1 MWGSLGDAQG
11 PLPTKFILLG
21 EDDPDDQEMLKEIF
35 SDIDNSFIL
44 FFVNNGKEVLSA
56 LEKLDDEQMPC
67 LIVLDYNMPGLN
79 GADILKEIG
88 SNKRY
93 RNIPKIV
100 WSTSSS
106 DKFKKSCLELGAADY
121 VIKPSNSMDLEKI
134 ARYMLKICLV

>member
-1 MWGSLGDAQG
+1 MPQKVILEG

-21 EDDPDDQEMLKEIF
+21 EDDPDDQEMLKDVF

-93 RNIPKIV
+93 RDIPKIV

>member
-1 MWGSLGDAQG
+1 MPQKVILEGT
-11 PLPTKFILLG
+11 LPTKFILLG

>member
-1 MWGSLGDAQG
+1 MPQKVILEG

>member
-1 MWGSLGDAQG
+1 MPQKVILEGT
-11 PLPTKFILLG
+11 LPTKFILLG
-21 EDDPDDQEMLKEIF
+21 EDDPDDQEMLKDVF